1 MSRFLLVS
9 ILLFSHAALPA
20 MPDTV
25 DVLLTN
31 DDGYSSPGIK
41 VLQSALSAAGYNVIV
56 VAPLKQQSASGMK
69 VSLHSLKVIEQGPRV
84 WSVEGSPADSVL
96 VALAGIY
103 KSSPPK
109 YVVSGPN
116 FGQNLGSNVMLSGTV
131 GAAVTAAMQGIPSI
145 SLSVGL
151 DLGESERTPIKFP
164 STVVAFRHAA
174 KLLVRV
180 LQEIQQ
186 QPSFIPKGHVLNI
199 NYPLRMK
206 KTGGANF
213 AASRVSQAGGFK
225 LNHSDIDTSTNIS
238 KVEVVIEELEL
249 HAKGVDARYFSE
261 GHATFSLLKPDW
273 NATSDSIKVLTELV
287 SNLNK
292 GR

>member
-9 ILLFSHAALPA
+9 TLLFSHGILPA
-20 MPDTV
+20 MSDTV

-56 VAPLKQQSASGMK
+56 VAPLKQQSAAGMK
-69 VSLHSLKVIEQGPRV
+69 VSLHSLKVVEQGPRV

-96 VALAGIY
+96 VALASIY

-151 DLGESERTPIKFP
+151 DLGESEGTPIKFP

-186 QPSFIPKGHVLNI
+186 QPGFIPKGHVLNI

-206 KTGGANF
+206 KTGADF

-273 NATSDSIKVLTELV
+273 NATSDSIKMLTELV